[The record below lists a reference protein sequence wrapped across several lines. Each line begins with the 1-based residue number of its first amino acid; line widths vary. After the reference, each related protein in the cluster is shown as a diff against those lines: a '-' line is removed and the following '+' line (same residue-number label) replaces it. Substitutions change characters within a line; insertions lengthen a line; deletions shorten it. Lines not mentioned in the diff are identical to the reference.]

1 MRAVVYN
8 GARDVSVE
16 DVADPTVERP
26 TDAVVKI
33 TASNICGS
41 DLHMYEGRTDL
52 RPCAGSQGIG
62 KRWTA
67 LFFTP

>member
-33 TASNICGS
+33 TASMS
-41 DLHMYEGRTDL
+41 RMR
-52 RPCAGSQGIG
+52 
-62 KRWTA
+62 
-67 LFFTP
+67 